1 MSNNITIAVSKGR
14 IFKEAMPLLA
24 ALDIYPAEAPETTR
38 KLILETNRPE
48 VKIIIVRATDV
59 PTYVEYGAADIGIA
73 GKDVLLEYDGNGL
86 YEPLDLKIAQ
96 CKMVVAEPKHLIK
109 DSKPGVKNTGRKRV
123 ATKYVNI
130 ARNYF
135 AGQGKQVEI
144 IKLYGS
150 MELAPVLGL
159 ADQIVDLVDTGNTLK
174 ANGLVEV
181 ETIMDI
187 SSRLIVNKGA
197 MKMKN
202 DLIKP
207 MIEKL
212 TEFVEAK

>member
-96 CKMVVAEPKHLIK
+96 CKMVVAEPKN
-109 DSKPGVKNTGRKRV
+109 SKKEGKGGRKRV

-135 AGQGKQVEI
+135 ASQGKQVEI

-181 ETIMDI
+181 EIITDI

-207 MIEKL
+207 MIKKL
-212 TEFVEAK
+212 TEVVEAK

>member
-59 PTYVEYGAADIGIA
+59 PTYVEYGAADIGIV
-73 GKDVLLEYDGNGL
+73 GKDVLLEHDGNGL

-96 CKMVVAEPKHLIK
+96 CKMVVAELK
-109 DSKPGVKNTGRKRV
+109 DFEKENKGGRKRI

-135 AGQGKQVEI
+135 ADQGKQVEI

>member
-14 IFKEAMPLLA
+14 IFREAMPLLA

>member
-1 MSNNITIAVSKGR
+1 
-14 IFKEAMPLLA
+14 
-24 ALDIYPAEAPETTR
+24 
-38 KLILETNRPE
+38 
-48 VKIIIVRATDV
+48 
-59 PTYVEYGAADIGIA
+59 
-73 GKDVLLEYDGNGL
+73 
-86 YEPLDLKIAQ
+86 
-96 CKMVVAEPKHLIK
+96 
-109 DSKPGVKNTGRKRV
+109 
-123 ATKYVNI
+123 
-130 ARNYF
+130 
-135 AGQGKQVEI
+135 
-144 IKLYGS
+144 

-159 ADQIVDLVDTGNTLK
+159 ADQSVDLVDTGNTLK

-212 TEFVEAK
+212 TEVVEAK

>member
-1 MSNNITIAVSKGR
+1 MSDNITIAVSKGR
-14 IFKEAMPLLA
+14 IFKDAMPLLA
-24 ALDIYPAEAPETTR
+24 ALDIYPTEAPETTR

-73 GKDVLLEYDGNGL
+73 GKDVLLEYNGKGL

-96 CKMVVAEPKHLIK
+96 CKMVVAELKKSTIGDK
-109 DSKPGVKNTGRKRV
+109 GGRKRV
-123 ATKYVNI
+123 ATKYVNT

-135 AGQGKQVEI
+135 ASQGKQVEI

-181 ETIMDI
+181 ETITDI

-212 TEFVEAK
+212 TEVVESK